1 MTINIKA
8 INIILITIITI
19 KITIQVVLS
28 PI

>member
-8 INIILITIITI
+8 INIILITIIAI
-19 KITIQVVLS
+19 KITTQVVLS

>member
-8 INIILITIITI
+8 INIILIAIIAI
-19 KITIQVVLS
+19 KITTQVVLS